1 MDGSVDAIWNM
12 AISGSPLTMEDS
24 PRAIA
29 FSHGQVDVTV
39 DLDTDLA
46 TITIV
51 GPKDRWFGVAFGTS
65 TMCIHMQSDECPA
78 GGPFAIVVSEDIVT
92 ERKLDFHGP
101 GRIIPK
107 SVFVISNSVAR
118 RKPDSGFDLSLE
130 RCYFQPLHIR
140 SVQSIR
146 AHHYR

>member
-1 MDGSVDAIWNM
+1 
-12 AISGSPLTMEDS
+12 
-24 PRAIA
+24 
-29 FSHGQVDVTV
+29 VTV

-51 GPKDRWFGVAFGTS
+51 GPNDRWFGVAFGTS

-78 GGPFAIVVSEDIVT
+78 GGPYAIVVSEDIVT

-107 SVFVISNSVAR
+107 SVSVISNSVAR
-118 RKPDSGFDLSLE
+118 GNRTVVLTRPLKGATSNHYTFDPSN
-130 RCYFQPLHIR
+130 
-140 SVQSIR
+140 
-146 AHHYR
+146 